1 MNTMPRI
8 LSRNFENIVI
18 LKNVL
23 NPSCIDLFITN
34 SPSSFQNTIAVTNG
48 FSKFHKMEITVMKM
62 SFKKH
67 SPIERHYTDYK
78 YFDRTKFENNVNKKL
93 NEGIFYGSP

>member
-1 MNTMPRI
+1 MPRI

-23 NPSCIDLFITN
+23 NPSYIDLFITN

-48 FSKFHKMEITVMKM
+48 FSKFHKMVITVMKM

-67 SPIERHYTDYK
+67 SPIERHYRDYK
-78 YFDRTKFENNVNKKL
+78 YFDRTKFENNLNKKL
-93 NEGIFYGSP
+93 NEGISYGSP